1 MSKKHKRFMSVVCIV
16 LAVLMIL
23 SVLISALGSV
33 YAVTQSEIDALK
45 NQRSSLNSEME
56 EIQSKIHDLESEKSS
71 VLELK
76 AALDAKIAL
85 NQQDIDLTQQEIDY
99 YTGLIAE
106 QEIAIDEA
114 QQKVDEQY
122 ERYCTRVRSMEENG
136 ITSYFSVLFHANSFG
151 TFLTNLD
158 YIYEIMQHDKEVEQL
173 YIDAKEALEVVKA
186 EYETARSELGT
197 KKTELVAKQTALQQE
212 TEAAYT
218 MILNLENDID
228 AYTAAYEE
236 NEAAEEKLQQEINEA
251 VEELERQNAQNPNNN
266 NNNYTSGNG
275 SFIWPCPA
283 SHNVT
288 SPFGYRIHPIFGTTK
303 FHSGIDIAAASGSAV
318 LAVAGGTV
326 VTSTYSSSYG
336 HYIVVNHG
344 NGYTSLYAH
353 LSNRLVSA
361 GSTVS
366 QGTTIGLVGSTGWS
380 TGPHLHFEISQNG
393 TRVNPLNYVG

>member
-1 MSKKHKRFMSVVCIV
+1 MSVVCIV

-33 YAVTQSEIDALK
+33 YAVTQSEINALK
-45 NQRSSLNSEME
+45 NKRDSLNNEME
-56 EIQSKIHDLESEKSS
+56 YIQSRIRDLESQKSS

-76 AALDAKIAL
+76 AALDAKLEL
-85 NQQDIDLTQQEIDY
+85 NQKDIDLTQQEIDY

-136 ITSYFSVLFHANSFG
+136 ITSYFSVLFHANSFSE
-151 TFLTNLD
+151 FLTNLD
-158 YIYEIMQHDKEVEQL
+158 YIYEIMKHDKEVEQL
-173 YIDAKEALEVVKA
+173 YIEAKEALELIKE
-186 EYETARSELGT
+186 EYEAARSELDI
-197 KKTELVAKQTALQQE
+197 KKEDLVAKQTALQQE

-218 MILNLENDID
+218 MILELENDID
-228 AYTAAYEE
+228 AYKAAYEE
-236 NEAAEEKLQQEINEA
+236 NEAEEDRLQQEINEA
-251 VEELERQNAQNPNNN
+251 VKELEEQQDNNN
-266 NNNYTSGNG
+266 NQYYVGNG
-275 SFIWPCPA
+275 TYVWPCPA
-283 SHNVT
+283 SRNVT
-288 SPFGYRIHPIFGTTK
+288 SPFGYRVHPIFGTTK

-318 LAVAGGTV
+318 IATASGTV

-336 HYIVVNHG
+336 NYIVINHG
-344 NGYTSLYAH
+344 NGMTSLYAH
-353 LSNRLVSA
+353 LSSRLVSVGA
-361 GSTVS
+361 SVA

-393 TRVNPLNYVG
+393 TRVNPRNYVG